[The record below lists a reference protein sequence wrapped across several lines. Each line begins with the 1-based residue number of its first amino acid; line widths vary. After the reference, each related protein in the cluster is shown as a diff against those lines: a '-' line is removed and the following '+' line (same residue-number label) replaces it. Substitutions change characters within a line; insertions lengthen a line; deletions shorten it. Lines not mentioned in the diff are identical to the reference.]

1 MEMDHTTQPT
11 KKRRLGDTLNEPTPS
26 HENDQE
32 DEEMEEQNQHCS
44 KDDNGLVNQR
54 TNLMSASSSSS
65 TPKILTSSALEKYH
79 PDKTLTPDAELVV
92 NQLAKTFIA
101 AVKMSKV
108 EGEIFTLPIVKSCI
122 ASCLQGCE
130 EGLLKYAE
138 SEGSKAF
145 QKFASPKISTT
156 RADQLKKMEEQQKEE
171 LEEMEKEL
179 ITQHQSDDRQNKELL
194 AMEVITQQQ
203 FDDRQDENKRKLL
216 DYPLSNTLYSQI
228 NETKLNALI
237 KELLEERNKSD
248 AENVINLDFA
258 KYGLTPNDE
267 TKQLM
272 SRAEELATMSNA
284 EMLSYQSVVTLVF
297 QATGHTINDEA
308 LVYLAAVVEYLMA
321 EILELS
327 GNNASDNK
335 RKIIH
340 PSDIKI
346 IVPQDEELLRLWQEN
361 LNLNQFEYW
370 TAINGFTNTAQL
382 ISGRDNKVT
391 QLSLTRLLSY
401 WQGHNSVFHPSR
413 IWCVYDFQDL
423 PNGPSFSLLS
433 ELNWSSPTGVAVI
446 VPNTTTSGR
455 CNHLLTF
462 CFGL

>member
-11 KKRRLGDTLNEPTPS
+11 KKRRLGDALNEPTPS

-327 GNNASDNK
+327 MYFQKVLSVTKAK
-335 RKIIH
+335 
-340 PSDIKI
+340 
-346 IVPQDEELLRLWQEN
+346 
-361 LNLNQFEYW
+361 
-370 TAINGFTNTAQL
+370 TNIGGSEHA
-382 ISGRDNKVT
+382 
-391 QLSLTRLLSY
+391 
-401 WQGHNSVFHPSR
+401 PMSR
-413 IWCVYDFQDL
+413 TT
-423 PNGPSFSLLS
+423 FS
-433 ELNWSSPTGVAVI
+433 
-446 VPNTTTSGR
+446 
-455 CNHLLTF
+455 C
-462 CFGL
+462 